1 MSTDHFED
9 IDHDQPDGIA
19 AAFRETA
26 FSFEAPASA
35 VLHAGALAHA
45 RRHRRRSAAAG
56 TLAAVAAVGV
66 AGAVVTQIPS
76 YAGASTTSSVGP
88 GTAGVT
94 ASSSTPSPSPS
105 HSTSPAAVAPT
116 HVTAAEG
123 KALANLVLDT
133 ALGALPPGSHPVNTG
148 FGAGGTKI
156 PNGKNLPVNGAPA
169 DLLGLVNGTWNMGTA
184 DGPGVGV
191 SVAVRTDALS
201 CQKMKLSPQD
211 VCTIAPFAKGGELVT
226 HESRKDPVNQTG
238 PYFLS
243 YVWLRPDGADIAVDM
258 VEPSPSQF
266 ALTSDQANTLLAAP
280 GWDQA
285 VTKLKALVADAANVP
300 GS

>member
-66 AGAVVTQIPS
+66 AGAVVTMIPS
-76 YAGASTTSSVGP
+76 RTGASTRSSVGP
-88 GTAGVT
+88 GAAGVT
-94 ASSSTPSPSPS
+94 SSNSTPSPSTD

-116 HVTAAEG
+116 HVTAAQG
-123 KALANLVLDT
+123 KALASSVLDI
-133 ALGALPPGSHPVNTG
+133 AVGALPPGSHPIKTG
-148 FGAGGTKI
+148 FGAGGTRI
-156 PNGKNLPVNGAPA
+156 PDGKNLPVNGAPA
-169 DLLGLVNGTWNMGTA
+169 NVLGTVDGTWGLGTQ
-184 DGPGVGV
+184 DGPGAAVVV
-191 SVAVRTDALS
+191 SIRTDTPT
-201 CQKMKLSPQD
+201 CQKMRLSPND
-211 VCTIAPFAKGGELVT
+211 VCTVAPFAKGGEFIT
-226 HESRKDPVNQTG
+226 YKSRKDPVTETG

-243 YVWLRPDGADIAVDM
+243 YVWVRPDGAVIEVDM

-266 ALTSDQANTLLAAP
+266 TLTSDQASTLLEAP

-285 VTKLKALVADAANVP
+285 VTQLKALVANAVTVP
-300 GS
+300 